1 VRADELDEGDAGRGL
16 LRGNRELVQS
26 AMEEAWP
33 SGLTVDEF
41 LVWAEGRPGRY
52 ELDRGRVFAMS
63 PERVGHM
70 RAKTAVRNALAAA
83 IGRAGLSCEALPD
96 GATVRIDAS
105 SAYEPD
111 ALVYCG
117 PQLPANA
124 IEVPDPVI
132 VVEVLSPSTGR
143 YDRQDKLAGY
153 FTLPS
158 LHHYL
163 IVNVDRR
170 ILIHHARS
178 GQDFT
183 TRILGAGDLRLEP
196 PGIDIRVEDLFGM
209 PPVE

>member
-1 VRADELDEGDAGRGL
+1 MAET
-16 LRGNRELVQS
+16 S
-26 AMEEAWP
+26 P
-33 SGLTVDEF
+33 SDMTVEEF
-41 LVWAEGRPGRY
+41 LAWAEGRPGRY

-63 PERVGHM
+63 SERIGHI

-83 IGRAGLSCEALPD
+83 IDRAGLSCEALSD
-96 GATVRIDAS
+96 GATVRVDAS
-105 SAYEPD
+105 TAYEPD

-117 PQLPANA
+117 PKLLADA

-132 VVEVLSPSTGR
+132 VVEVLSPGTGR

-153 FTLPS
+153 FTRPS

-178 GQDFT
+178 GPDIA
-183 TRILGAGDLRLEP
+183 TRILGTGDLSLDP
-196 PGIDIRVEDLFGM
+196 PGIDIEVEDLFGK
-209 PPVE
+209 PEVEKG

>member
-1 VRADELDEGDAGRGL
+1 MAET
-16 LRGNRELVQS
+16 S
-26 AMEEAWP
+26 P
-33 SGLTVDEF
+33 SDMTVDEF

-63 PERVGHM
+63 PERIGHM
-70 RAKTAVRNALAAA
+70 LAKTAAYNALAAA
-83 IGRAGLSCEALPD
+83 IGRAGLPCEALPD
-96 GATVRIDAS
+96 GATVRIDVS
-105 SAYEPD
+105 TAYEPD

-117 PQLPANA
+117 SPLPRSA
-124 IEVPDPVI
+124 IEVPHPMI

-178 GQDFT
+178 GPDIA
-183 TRILGAGDLRLEP
+183 TRILGAGGLQLDP
-196 PGIDIRVEDLFGM
+196 PGIDIKVEDLFGTT
-209 PPVE
+209 PGE